1 MWDPCVQ
8 QAVQH
13 DPLHLEN
20 FGGIRERRGQSL
32 QCLREMT
39 ERTPPPG
46 KTNYVI
52 TLSLFPYVGRLGSG
66 VRVSVNFQKKS
77 SPGSVLRQRKAMVGV
92 MT

>member
-66 VRVSVNFQKKS
+66 VRVSVNFQKKILAGFCLTAAKS
-77 SPGSVLRQRKAMVGV
+77 YGGGL
-92 MT
+92 